1 MDDFKDLGFEESFDD
16 IGFEPEQATAEP
28 KAPPTKTESLIR
40 GAAQGATMGFGDEI
54 IANAI
59 NLLEYLPGSGRSQDE
74 ELRAQGFQL
83 PESASYKSIRDDQR
97 ALDAAAEKANP
108 ASFMTGNIV
117 GGIATAPL
125 AGGLNTIK
133 GATTGA
139 KVLDAAKKAG
149 TLGAAAG
156 VGLSNEEDV
165 AGLTKDALTGAALGA
180 ATGGLIESAP
190 GATLTGA
197 GLGAVGGAALSDD
210 TSLEGRAKNAAKYG
224 GIGLAAGAVLGGGK
238 ALGELAVEKLPTI
251 SRAYSKGL
259 NEGVKTYSKEF
270 ADETSKKAQSLV
282 DDVTNT
288 IQTAK
293 TNKLKDTENNLKNI
307 DSQIDEIES
316 GIRQDLKQSADLQK
330 GINEGQ
336 KTKLELQK
344 TSLVKDLQ
352 KRFGEAKGNI
362 GKTYDQIETQIPE
375 NTRFSVADDLYKLQ
389 QDLELNGKLGNEA
402 QALVN
407 RFAEA
412 GKIDNLNFL
421 ELRELRNK
429 VAPFLESGDPAI
441 KKSFTN
447 LYKNLNNTRA
457 QTLMQNPQ
465 TQALAKTLADT
476 DKRYAAVLDM
486 EDAFLGKVNYDKQS
500 GQVFTDRLLKEN
512 LPNKEALGTVNNLLS
527 GKAQKLADSEELVR
541 KMDLIDPSL
550 RQNLEPQFD
559 ELMNKG
565 NALQSFKPA
574 GPTAEEA
581 IANNPELI
589 KLKQLQEKLKI
600 LPEPKTQTDQL
611 MQSSEKQVRDYL
623 GTNLNALESPI
634 ADTKKANLQDV
645 LNTYKKLTG
654 KDIEPQASELVKDI
668 GLVKEAS
675 EPLRGSITPRSLGF
689 LETAGQIPANIA
701 GRGKRLIQTISKSV
715 SEGDLIGTI
724 NYLRKFKTPEARM
737 FEQQL
742 MDASQKG
749 PEARNAVMFSLMQQP
764 AFRAIMNN
772 NKQEE
777 KEK

>member
-1 MDDFKDLGFEESFDD
+1 MAEFDFSDLNSDDKQGGLDFSDLNSDS
-16 IGFEPEQATAEP
+16 QAPAQEKT
-28 KAPPTKTESLIR
+28 PPTKLESLSKGAQAGASFGFSDELAGLIGR
-40 GAAQGATMGFGDEI
+40 G
-54 IANAI
+54 
-59 NLLEYLPGSGRSQDE
+59 LEMLPGSSTSQDE
-74 ELRAQGFQL
+74 ALKAQGFQL
-83 PESASYKSIRDDQR
+83 PESPSYKSIRDAER
-97 ALDAAAEKANP
+97 AELAAAEHANP
-108 ASFMTGNIV
+108 GSYLVGNV
-117 GGIATAPL
+117 
-125 AGGLNTIK
+125 AGGAAVLPATGLN
-133 GATTGA
+133 
-139 KVLDAAKKAG
+139 AAKGVAAASKAG
-149 TLGAAAG
+149 ALLGGVAG
-156 VGLSNEEDV
+156 TGTSNAEDV
-165 AGLTKDALTGAALGA
+165 AGLARDTATGAGLGA
-180 ATGGLIESAP
+180 LTGGLIELSP
-190 GATLTGA
+190 GAALTGA
-197 GLGAVGGAALSDD
+197 GIGAVGGAALSDD

-224 GIGLAAGAVLGGGK
+224 SIGLGAGAVLGGAK

-270 ADETSKKAQSLV
+270 ADETSKKAQTLV

-344 TSLVKDLQ
+344 TGLVKDLQ

-375 NTRFSVADDLYKLQ
+375 NTLFSVGDDLYKLQ

-457 QTLMQNPQ
+457 NTLMQNPQ
-465 TQALAKTLADT
+465 TQALAKTLSDT

-611 MQSSEKQVRDYL
+611 MQSSEKQIRDYL
-623 GTNLNALESPI
+623 GTNLNSLESPI
-634 ADTKKANLQDV
+634 TDTKKANLQDV

-675 EPLRGSITPRSLGF
+675 EPLRGAITPRSLGF
-689 LETAGQIPANIA
+689 LETAGQIPANML
-701 GRGKRLIQTISKSV
+701 GRGQRAGQTLVKSV
-715 SEGDLIGTI
+715 SEGDIMGTVQ
-724 NYLRKFKTPEARM
+724 YLRAFKTPEARVY
-737 FEQQL
+737 EQQL
-742 MDASQKG
+742 MDAATKG

-764 AFRAIMNN
+764 GYRAIINQ
-772 NKQEE
+772 NKKEE